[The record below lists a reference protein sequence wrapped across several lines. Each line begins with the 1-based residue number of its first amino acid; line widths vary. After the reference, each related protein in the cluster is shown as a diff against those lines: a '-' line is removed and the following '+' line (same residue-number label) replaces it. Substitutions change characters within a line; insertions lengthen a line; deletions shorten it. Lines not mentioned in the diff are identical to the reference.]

1 MWNCAVLYGQSKKAD
16 SILNIVI
23 GQQLCFRTAD
33 KELDKL
39 ASAYQLKFNF
49 NRERMSKYEL
59 KFDFNNDK
67 ISTILKVVC
76 RVTGSKYLIGVDNT
90 IYLLGNNEKYTPE
103 VALAVEEV
111 TKQVEQ
117 VRTVAEDPK
126 KFHVTVSGK
135 ITDFNSG
142 EPLPNVNIYIQGSQA
157 GGISN
162 VDGYFTLH
170 DVPSDTAILEFSNI
184 GYVVNKVFLSPKK
197 QLDSLQVQMVTLK
210 TSLDEVVVVS
220 KRAQSFKLNQ
230 KVSMIKMTPALIEN
244 LPSVGEKD
252 VFRSFQLMPGISAAN
267 ENSSGLYVRG
277 GTPDQSLVLYDGFTV
292 YNVEHMFGFFSAFNS
307 NAIKDISL
315 YKGGF
320 ESKYGGRLS
329 SVVDINGKE
338 GNTKAL
344 NGGVDL
350 SMMGINMYADG
361 PLGKNMFGIIN
372 FRRSFKTALYNKLF
386 DKYSGQSSTQNTNGN
401 FRGGRTGNGQN
412 TQSYFYD
419 VNGRFTWKP
428 TSKDVLSFSIYNG
441 KDNLDNSISPQVNSF
456 FGGGRGFGIDITDVT
471 DWGNTGGSLKWSKR
485 WNQKFF
491 TNTLVSYSNYFSNRD
506 RSSNMTRTDTAG
518 NEVTNK
524 MGTFEDNNL
533 LDYSAKTDMEYKL
546 SKTHTLEFGSW
557 FTYNDIKYSYAQNDT
572 SKLIDRHT
580 TGQTLGIYIQDRLS
594 LLNDKLEVTPGL
606 RINYFS
612 PTAGVYYEPR
622 LNASYDISNRVKLK
636 GSVGKYYQF
645 AKRVVRED
653 ILQGSRD
660 FWALADGNKLPVS
673 SAVQLIA
680 GASWENEDWLFD
692 VEAYNKNLS
701 GLSEYSLRYQIRPGN
716 LSYSENFFE
725 GTSYARGIDWLVQK
739 KFGKYNGWIAYTL
752 GEAVNNYPVYGTA
765 DFYASNDVRH
775 EFKTVHT
782 YKWRGF
788 DFGLTFIYASGKPYT
803 APSGGYTIT
812 LLDGTTKDVI
822 NVGSKNS
829 SRLPAYHRLD
839 LSATYHFGRVGKGN
853 GSIGI
858 SAFNVY
864 NRSNVWYKNYEIVD
878 GAVIETNVNYLS
890 FTPNLTFTYKFR

>member
-1 MWNCAVLYGQSKKAD
+1 MV
-16 SILNIVI
+16 

-39 ASAYQLKFNF
+39 ASNYNLRFNF
-49 NRERMSKYEL
+49 NRDRMSKYEL
-59 KFDFNNDK
+59 KFDFHNDK
-67 ISTILKVVC
+67 VSDILKAVC
-76 RVTGSKYLIGVDNT
+76 RATRSKYLVGADNI
-90 IYLLGNNEKYTPE
+90 IYLIGTYETYTPE
-103 VALAVEEV
+103 VAAAVQEV
-111 TKQVEQ
+111 LKQTEQ
-117 VRTVAEDPK
+117 VRVVPEEPK

-135 ITDFNSG
+135 VTDLNSG
-142 EPLPNVNIYIQGSQA
+142 EPLPNVSISVTGTQA
-157 GGISN
+157 GATTN

-170 DVPSDTAILEFSNI
+170 DVPNDTAILQFSNI
-184 GYVVNKVFLSPKK
+184 GYVISKVFLSPQK

-210 TSLDEVVVVS
+210 NSLEEVIVVS
-220 KRAQSFKLNQ
+220 KRQQSFKLNQ

-244 LPSVGEKD
+244 LPSIGEKD

-307 NAIKDISL
+307 NAVKDISL

-320 ESKYGGRLS
+320 ESKFGGRLS

-350 SMMGINMYADG
+350 SMMGINVYGDG
-361 PLGKNMFGIIN
+361 PLGKNVLGILN

-386 DKYSGQSSTQNTNGN
+386 NKYSGQTNTQNNTGNN
-401 FRGGRTGNGQN
+401 FRGGPFGNGQD
-412 TQSYFYD
+412 TKSYFYD
-419 VNGRFTWKP
+419 VNGKFTWKP
-428 TSKDVLSFSIYNG
+428 TSKDVLSLSIYNG
-441 KDNLDNSISPQVNSF
+441 KDNLDNSIAPQTNSF

-491 TNTLVSYSNYFSNRD
+491 SNTLVSYSNYFSNRE
-506 RSSNMTRTDTAG
+506 RSSSFNRTDSAG
-518 NEVTNK
+518 NAVSNRT
-524 MGTFEDNNL
+524 GTFEDNDL
-533 LDYSAKTDMEYKL
+533 TDYSVKTDMEYKL
-546 SKTHTLEFGSW
+546 SKVHTLEFGSL
-557 FTYNDIKYSYAQNDT
+557 FTHNDIKYSYAQNDS
-572 SKLIDRHT
+572 SKLVDRHT
-580 TGQTLGIYIQDRLS
+580 TGQTYSVYLQDRIS
-594 LLNDKLEVTPGL
+594 MLNDKLQVTPGL
-606 RINYFS
+606 RVNYFS
-612 PTAGVYYEPR
+612 PTAKLYYEPR
-622 LNASYDISNRVKLK
+622 LNIAYDITDKIKLK

-660 FWALADGNKLPVS
+660 FWALADNNKLPVAS
-673 SAVQLIA
+673 SVQLIA
-680 GASWENEDWLFD
+680 GASWENDDWLVD
-692 VEAYNKNLS
+692 VEAYHKRLM
-701 GLSEYSLRYQIRPGN
+701 GLSEYSLRFQVRPGS

-725 GTSYARGIDWLVQK
+725 GTGYAKGLDFLVQK
-739 KFGKYNGWIAYTL
+739 KFGNYTGWVAYTL
-752 GEAVNNYPVYGTA
+752 GEAANNYAVYGNA

-782 YKWRGF
+782 YKWKNF
-788 DFGLTFIYASGKPYT
+788 DFGMTFIYASGKPYT
-803 APSGGYTIT
+803 APSGGYTLT
-812 LLDGTTKDVI
+812 LLDGTVKDVI
-822 NVGSKNS
+822 NVGAKNS

-839 LSATYHFGRVGKGN
+839 LSATYHFGHIGSGQ
-853 GSIGI
+853 GSIGV
-858 SAFNVY
+858 SAFNLY
-864 NRSNVWYKNYEIVD
+864 NRKNVWYKNYEIVD
-878 GAVIETNVNYLS
+878 NAVVGTDVYYLS